1 MSDEE
6 KIEIDFRRKET
17 EAGWTRVVDK
27 FGLKGAPVWFSWLS
41 WILALGAFRYLFLK
55 TGSTVVGVVI
65 AISSGMLWAYFWG
78 FFYRFDF
85 KGILLVTERRQQI
98 ASLLLSGVIA
108 WLFWWLATTIA
119 LEIAA
124 LQQPR

>member
-1 MSDEE
+1 LSDEE
-6 KIEIDFRRKET
+6 KIEIDFRRMET
-17 EAGWTRVVDK
+17 EAGWARIWDK

-55 TGSTVVGVVI
+55 TGSIVVFVVI
-65 AISSGMLWAYFWG
+65 GISYGMLWFYFWG
-78 FFYRFDF
+78 FFYRLDF
-85 KGILLVTERRQQI
+85 KGIPLVTERRQQV
-98 ASLLLSGVIA
+98 ASLLISGVTA

-124 LQQPR
+124 LQQAR